1 MPNIY
6 LGFNA
11 HGSPIRISREL
22 ACKMYKCETGLNDK
36 AVAEIMDKSPAM
48 FADEDDNIFLAV
60 CDDTIKDEE
69 AFVHIGNIPVRAT
82 ELPV

>member
-1 MPNIY
+1 MSNIY

-11 HGSPIRISREL
+11 HGSPVRISREL
-22 ACKMYKCETGLNDK
+22 ACKMYKHGTGLDDK

-69 AFVHIGNIPVRAT
+69 ATIYLGGTPVRAIDAD
-82 ELPV
+82 

>member
-22 ACKMYKCETGLNDK
+22 AHKIYKEKTGLDDK
-36 AVAEIMDKSPAM
+36 VVAEIMDKSPQM
-48 FADEDDNIFLAV
+48 FADEDNNIFLVV

-69 AFVHIGNIPVRAT
+69 AAVYIWEAI
-82 ELPV
+82 